1 MVKIEE
7 KNMSTDLK
15 QTKIGRYQ
23 NLDIELVTWD
33 CASAE
38 VELSCACIFEHEMN
52 NRSFS
57 GGLAHLNEALN
68 GRLDLIRKENWF
80 SAKLNDALLINQ
92 TPSTIQASKVL
103 LIGMGAPEE
112 FTLERIETAIKTV
125 VKTAHQ
131 LELKSVAFAPSILDT
146 GLNPPAG
153 LNELMLRILKE
164 ELDKHHQ
171 LYLQNLVKKSEI
183 ERWVFDAG
191 FQNYEAKAEQYIASF
206 AKVFTQDEF

>member
-15 QTKIGRYQ
+15 QTKIGHYQ

-57 GGLAHLNEALN
+57 GGLAHLDEALN
-68 GRLDLIRKENWF
+68 GRLNEIRKNNWF

-92 TPSTIQASKVL
+92 TPTKIQASKVL

-171 LYLQNLVKKSEI
+171 LYLQNLVKNLKLKDGFLMQ
-183 ERWVFDAG
+183 VFKIMRLRLS
-191 FQNYEAKAEQYIASF
+191 NI
-206 AKVFTQDEF
+206 

>member
-1 MVKIEE
+1 
-7 KNMSTDLK
+7 MSTDLK
-15 QTKIGRYQ
+15 QTKIGHYQ
-23 NLDIELVTWD
+23 NLDLELVTWD

-57 GGLAHLNEALN
+57 GGLAHLDEALN
-68 GRLDLIRKENWF
+68 GRLDLIRKNNWF
-80 SAKLNDALLINQ
+80 SAKLNDVLLINQ

-103 LIGMGAPEE
+103 LIGMGAPED
-112 FTLERIETAIKTV
+112 FTVEKVGTAIKTA

-153 LNELMLRILKE
+153 LNELMLRSLKE
-164 ELDKHHQ
+164 ELDRHHQ

-191 FQNYEAKAEQYIASF
+191 FQNYEAKAEQYIKSF
-206 AKVFTQDEF
+206 AKVFYS

>member
-1 MVKIEE
+1 
-7 KNMSTDLK
+7 MSADLK
-15 QTKIGRYQ
+15 QTKIGHYQ
-23 NLDIELVTWD
+23 NLDIELMTWD
-33 CASAE
+33 CTSAE
-38 VELSCACIFEHEMN
+38 VDLSCACIFEHEMD

-57 GGLAHLNEALN
+57 GGLAHLDDALN
-68 GRLDLIRKENWF
+68 GRLYEIRKNNWF

-103 LIGMGAPEE
+103 LIGMGAPED
-112 FTLERIETAIKTV
+112 FTVEKIGTAIKTA

-146 GLNPPAG
+146 GLNPPSG
-153 LNELMLRILKE
+153 LNELMLRSLKE
-164 ELDKHHQ
+164 ELDRHNQ

-183 ERWVFDAG
+183 ERWVFDSG
-191 FQNYEAKAEQYIASF
+191 FQNYDAKAEQYIASF

>member
-1 MVKIEE
+1 
-7 KNMSTDLK
+7 MSTDLK
-15 QTKIGRYQ
+15 QTEIGHYQ
-23 NLDIELVTWD
+23 NLNIELVTWD

-57 GGLAHLNEALN
+57 GGLAHLDEALN
-68 GRLDLIRKENWF
+68 GRLDLIRKNNWF

-92 TPSTIQASKVL
+92 TPTKIQASKVL

-112 FTLERIETAIKTV
+112 FTLGRIEIAIKTA

-146 GLNPPAG
+146 GLNPLAG

-191 FQNYEAKAEQYIASF
+191 FQNYEAKAEQYIKSF
-206 AKVFTQDEF
+206 SKIFTQDEF

>member
-1 MVKIEE
+1 MVKREE

-23 NLDIELVTWD
+23 NLNIELVTWD

-38 VELSCACIFEHEMN
+38 VELSCACVFEHEMN
-52 NRSFS
+52 HRSFS
-57 GGLAHLNEALN
+57 GGLAHLDEALN
-68 GRLDLIRKENWF
+68 GRLDLIRKNNWF
-80 SAKLNDALLINQ
+80 SAKIGDSLLLNQ
-92 TPSTIQASKVL
+92 TPSIIQAPKVL
-103 LIGMGAPEE
+103 LIGMGAPED
-112 FTLERIETAIKTV
+112 FTIDRIETAIKTV

-153 LNELMLRILKE
+153 LNELMLRSLKE

-191 FQNYEAKAEQYIASF
+191 FQNYEAKAEQYIKSF
-206 AKVFTQDEF
+206 AKVFTQDEL

>member
-52 NRSFS
+52 NLSFS
-57 GGLAHLNEALN
+57 GGLAHLDEALN

-80 SAKLNDALLINQ
+80 SAKLNDVLLINQ

-112 FTLERIETAIKTV
+112 FTLERIEIAIKTV

-153 LNELMLRILKE
+153 LNELMLRSLKE
-164 ELDKHHQ
+164 ELEKHHQ

-183 ERWVFDAG
+183 EKWVFDAG
-191 FQNYEAKAEQYIASF
+191 FQNYEAKAEQYRTSF
-206 AKVFTQDEF
+206 SKIFTED

>member
-1 MVKIEE
+1 MHGKTR
-7 KNMSTDLK
+7 KDMNTDIK
-15 QTKIGRYQ
+15 QTKIGHYQ
-23 NLDIELVTWD
+23 NLNIELVTWD

-57 GGLAHLNEALN
+57 GGLAHLDEALN
-68 GRLDLIRKENWF
+68 GRLDLIRKNNWF
-80 SAKLNDALLINQ
+80 SAKLNDVLLINQ

-103 LIGMGAPEE
+103 LVGMGAPED
-112 FTLERIETAIKTV
+112 FTVDRIETAIKTI

-131 LELKSVAFAPSILDT
+131 LELKSAAFAPSILDT
-146 GLNPPAG
+146 GMNPPAG
-153 LNELMLRILKE
+153 LNELMLSSLKE

-206 AKVFTQDEF
+206 AKVFSQDSF

>member
-1 MVKIEE
+1 MHGKARR
-7 KNMSTDLK
+7 NMSIDIK
-15 QTKIGRYQ
+15 QTKIGHYQ

-38 VELSCACIFEHEMN
+38 VELSCACVFEHEMN

-57 GGLAHLNEALN
+57 GGLAHLDEALN
-68 GRLDLIRKENWF
+68 GRLNEIRKNNWF

-92 TPSTIQASKVL
+92 TPTKIQASKVL
-103 LIGMGAPEE
+103 LVGMGAPEE
-112 FTLERIETAIKTV
+112 FTLERIEIAIKTV

-131 LELKSVAFAPSILDT
+131 LERKSVAFAPSILDT
-146 GLNPPAG
+146 GLIPPAG
-153 LNELMLRILKE
+153 LNELMLRSLKE

-183 ERWVFDAG
+183 ERWVFDSG
-191 FQNYEAKAEQYIASF
+191 FQNYEDKAEQYIASF
-206 AKVFTQDEF
+206 ARVFL

>member
-1 MVKIEE
+1 
-7 KNMSTDLK
+7 MSTDLK
-15 QTKIGRYQ
+15 QTKIGHYQ

-57 GGLAHLNEALN
+57 GGLAHLDEALN
-68 GRLDLIRKENWF
+68 GRLDLIRKNNWF
-80 SAKLNDALLINQ
+80 SAKLNDVLLISQ
-92 TPSTIQASKVL
+92 TPTKIQASKVL

-112 FTLERIETAIKTV
+112 FTLERIEIAIKTV

-146 GLNPPAG
+146 GLNPPTG
-153 LNELMLRILKE
+153 LNELMLRSLKE

-206 AKVFTQDEF
+206 GRVFYS

>member
-1 MVKIEE
+1 MVKREE

-15 QTKIGRYQ
+15 QTKIGHYQ

-57 GGLAHLNEALN
+57 GGLAHLDEALN
-68 GRLDLIRKENWF
+68 GRLNEIRKNNWF
-80 SAKLNDALLINQ
+80 RAKLNDVLLINQ
-92 TPSTIQASKVL
+92 APSTIQASKVL
-103 LIGMGAPEE
+103 LVGMGAPED
-112 FTLERIETAIKTV
+112 FTIERIETAIKTV

-146 GLNPPAG
+146 GLNPPTG
-153 LNELMLRILKE
+153 LNELMLRSLKE

-206 AKVFTQDEF
+206 ARVFL

>member
-1 MVKIEE
+1 MVKREE

-15 QTKIGRYQ
+15 QTKIGHYQ

-57 GGLAHLNEALN
+57 GGLAHLDEALN
-68 GRLDLIRKENWF
+68 GRLNEIRKNNWF
-80 SAKLNDALLINQ
+80 SAKIGDSLLLNQ
-92 TPSTIQASKVL
+92 TPSTIQAPKVL
-103 LIGMGAPEE
+103 LIGMGAPED
-112 FTLERIETAIKTV
+112 FTVDRIETAIKTV

-131 LELKSVAFAPSILDT
+131 LEMKSVAFAPSILDT

-153 LNELMLRILKE
+153 LNELMLRSLKE

-191 FQNYEAKAEQYIASF
+191 FSKL
-206 AKVFTQDEF
+206 

>member
-1 MVKIEE
+1 M
-7 KNMSTDLK
+7 NTDLK
-15 QTKIGRYQ
+15 QTKIGHYQ
-23 NLDIELVTWD
+23 NLNIELVTWD

-57 GGLAHLNEALN
+57 GGLAHLDDALN
-68 GRLDLIRKENWF
+68 GRLNEIRKNNWF
-80 SAKLNDALLINQ
+80 SAELNDALLINQ
-92 TPSTIQASKVL
+92 TPSKIQASKVL
-103 LIGMGAPEE
+103 LIGMGAPED
-112 FTLERIETAIKTV
+112 FTVDRIETAIKTV

-146 GLNPPAG
+146 GLNPPTG
-153 LNELMLRILKE
+153 LNELMLRSLKE

-183 ERWVFDAG
+183 ERWVFDSG
-191 FQNYEAKAEQYIASF
+191 FQNYEVKAEQYIASF

>member
-15 QTKIGRYQ
+15 QTKIGHYQ

-57 GGLAHLNEALN
+57 GGLAHLDEALN
-68 GRLDLIRKENWF
+68 GRLNEIRNNWF

-92 TPSTIQASKVL
+92 TPTKIQASKVL

-171 LYLQNLVKKSEI
+171 LYLQNLVKNLKLKDGFLMQ
-183 ERWVFDAG
+183 VFKIMRLRLS
-191 FQNYEAKAEQYIASF
+191 NI
-206 AKVFTQDEF
+206 

>member
-1 MVKIEE
+1 
-7 KNMSTDLK
+7 MSTDLK
-15 QTKIGRYQ
+15 QTKIGHYQ

-33 CASAE
+33 CTTAE

-52 NRSFS
+52 NSSFS
-57 GGLAHLNEALN
+57 GGLAHLDEALN
-68 GRLDLIRKENWF
+68 GRLNKIRENNWF
-80 SAKLNDALLINQ
+80 SAQLNDALLINQ

-103 LIGMGAPEE
+103 LIGMGAPEDFNVE
-112 FTLERIETAIKTV
+112 KIGTAIKTA

-153 LNELMLRILKE
+153 LNEVMLQALKE
-164 ELDKHHQ
+164 GLDRHHQ
-171 LYLQNLVKKSEI
+171 LHLQNLVKKSEI

-191 FQNYEAKAEQYIASF
+191 FQNYDAKAEQYRVSF
-206 AKVFTQDEF
+206 AKVFLQD

>member
-1 MVKIEE
+1 
-7 KNMSTDLK
+7 MSADLK
-15 QTKIGRYQ
+15 QTKIGHYQ
-23 NLDIELVTWD
+23 NLDIELMTWD
-33 CASAE
+33 CTSAE
-38 VELSCACIFEHEMN
+38 VDLSCACIFEHEMD

-57 GGLAHLNEALN
+57 GGLAHLDDALN
-68 GRLDLIRKENWF
+68 GRLNEIRKNNWF

-103 LIGMGAPEE
+103 LIGMGLPED
-112 FTLERIETAIKTV
+112 FTLERIWAAIKTA

-146 GLNPPAG
+146 GLNPPSG
-153 LNELMLRILKE
+153 LNELMLRSLKE
-164 ELDKHHQ
+164 ELDRHTQ
-171 LYLQNLVKKSEI
+171 LYLQHLVKKSEI

-206 AKVFTQDEF
+206 AKVFTQDEFLFLK

>member
-1 MVKIEE
+1 
-7 KNMSTDLK
+7 MSTDLK

-52 NRSFS
+52 NLSFS
-57 GGLAHLNEALN
+57 GGLAHLDEALN
-68 GRLDLIRKENWF
+68 GRLDLIRKNNWF
-80 SAKLNDALLINQ
+80 SAKLNDVLLINQ

-112 FTLERIETAIKTV
+112 FTVERIEIAIKTV

>member
-1 MVKIEE
+1 
-7 KNMSTDLK
+7 MSTDLK
-15 QTKIGRYQ
+15 QTEIGRYQ
-23 NLDIELVTWD
+23 NLNIELVTWD
-33 CASAE
+33 CTSAE

-57 GGLAHLNEALN
+57 GGLAHLDEALN
-68 GRLDLIRKENWF
+68 GRLDLIRKNNWF

-92 TPSTIQASKVL
+92 TPSTVQASKVL

-183 ERWVFDAG
+183 ERWVFDSG
-191 FQNYEAKAEQYIASF
+191 FQNYEAKAKQYIASF
-206 AKVFTQDEF
+206 AKVFI

>member
-1 MVKIEE
+1 MVKREE

-15 QTKIGRYQ
+15 QTKIGHYQ

-57 GGLAHLNEALN
+57 GGLAHLDEALN
-68 GRLDLIRKENWF
+68 GRLNEIRKNNWF
-80 SAKLNDALLINQ
+80 SAKLNDVLLINQ
-92 TPSTIQASKVL
+92 TPSKIQASKVL
-103 LIGMGAPEE
+103 LVGMGAPED
-112 FTLERIETAIKTV
+112 FTVDRIETAIKTI

-153 LNELMLRILKE
+153 LNELMLRSLKE

-191 FQNYEAKAEQYIASF
+191 FQNYEAKAEQYIKSF
-206 AKVFTQDEF
+206 AKVFTQDSF

>member
-1 MVKIEE
+1 
-7 KNMSTDLK
+7 MSIDLK
-15 QTKIGRYQ
+15 QTKIGHYQ

-33 CASAE
+33 CTTAE
-38 VELSCACIFEHEMN
+38 VDLSCACIFEHEMN

-57 GGLAHLNEALN
+57 GGLAHLDDALN
-68 GRLDLIRKENWF
+68 GRLNEIRKNNWF

-103 LIGMGAPEE
+103 LIGMGAPEDFNVE
-112 FTLERIETAIKTV
+112 KIGTAIKTA

-146 GLNPPAG
+146 GLNPPSG
-153 LNELMLRILKE
+153 LNELMLRSLKE
-164 ELDKHHQ
+164 ELDRHTQ

-183 ERWVFDAG
+183 ERWVFDSG
-191 FQNYEAKAEQYIASF
+191 FQNYDVKAEQYRTSF
-206 AKVFTQDEF
+206 AKIFTED

>member
-1 MVKIEE
+1 
-7 KNMSTDLK
+7 MSTDLK

-52 NRSFS
+52 NLSFS
-57 GGLAHLNEALN
+57 GGLAHLDEALN
-68 GRLDLIRKENWF
+68 GRLDLIRKNNWF

-103 LIGMGAPEE
+103 LVGMGAPEE
-112 FTLERIETAIKTV
+112 FTLERIEIAIKTV

-131 LELKSVAFAPSILDT
+131 LELKSVAFAPSLLDT

-153 LNELMLRILKE
+153 LNELMLRSLKE

-183 ERWVFDAG
+183 EKWVFDAG
-191 FQNYEAKAEQYIASF
+191 FQNYDVKAEQYIASF
-206 AKVFTQDEF
+206 AKVFTQD